1 MADLKLPN
9 DNKTEEELLALA
21 NQEVAVAKPTT
32 RNLTE
37 VNTFIQAFKIR
48 EGEDKIESYM
58 LYQLYLDWKKLQ
70 KKGKR
75 KPVHRIKFLKDFAL
89 FFKRYKR
96 KHLGNRMTNHY
107 KLDKTCF
114 NLFTKDDM
122 QALFWKSR
130 ATLRKERV
138 GLNDKGKKIKQKQS
152 EEPQP
157 EQKV

>member
-1 MADLKLPN
+1 MADLKLQN

-21 NQEVAVAKPTT
+21 NEQVGAIKPTT
-32 RNLTE
+32 RDLTE
-37 VNTFIQAFKIR
+37 VKSFIEAFKIK
-48 EGEDKIESYM
+48 EGEDKMESYM

-70 KKGKR
+70 RKGKR
-75 KPVHRIKFLKDFAL
+75 KPIHRIKFLTEFAY

-152 EEPQP
+152 EESKP